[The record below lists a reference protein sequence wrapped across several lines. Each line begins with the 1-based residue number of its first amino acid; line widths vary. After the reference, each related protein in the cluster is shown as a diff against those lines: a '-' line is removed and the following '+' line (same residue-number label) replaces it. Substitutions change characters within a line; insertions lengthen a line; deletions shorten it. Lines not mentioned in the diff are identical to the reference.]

1 MRKYVEEIK
10 KTKKK
15 KMMGPTLISIV
26 WLVFSKYSF

>member
-15 KMMGPTLISIV
+15 NDGSHTYIYC
-26 WLVFSKYSF
+26 LVGVL

>member
-15 KMMGPTLISIV
+15 KNDGSHTYIYC
-26 WLVFSKYSF
+26 LVGVL